1 MNFVNYFTTLTKPLE
16 SNFLSSI
23 HHVRL
28 SADLVQ
34 RIRQKTDNMTMYQ
47 RAGPKLADITDRD
60 YRRDRLEVLRQAD
73 DIMIQ
78 EIKTAGLYKEIAQA
92 FAVLLPVSNI
102 GVMGDERTYENV
114 IALRA
119 VETLDY
125 MTADWVRLP
134 HDLLARTPT
143 ALFTISA

>member
-1 MNFVNYFTTLTKPLE
+1 
-16 SNFLSSI
+16 
-23 HHVRL
+23 
-28 SADLVQ
+28 
-34 RIRQKTDNMTMYQ
+34 MYQ
-47 RAGPKLADITDRD
+47 RTEPKLADITDRD
-60 YRRDRLEVLRQAD
+60 YRRGRLKVLRQAD

-78 EIKTAGLYKEIAQA
+78 EIKTAGLYKEIAQV
-92 FAVLLPVSNI
+92 FAVLLPVSSV

-119 VETLDY
+119 VETLVY